1 MVGMAL
7 IDDGHQAAMQ
17 EMDISQ
23 HPVMSAQEA
32 DLQATSAVAPQ
43 TKKNIGRDIFAASNT
58 NNLYQ
63 DKFTTER
70 MGAS

>member
-7 IDDGHQAAMQ
+7 IDDGQQAMQ
-17 EMDISQ
+17 EMDMSQ

-43 TKKNIGRDIFAASNT
+43 NKKNIGRDIF
-58 NNLYQ
+58 
-63 DKFTTER
+63 
-70 MGAS
+70 